1 MPCGRSLIAAAGLA
15 LVGWQAVA
23 QETEERGDL
32 QAPLQATVHFAP
44 EAEIAP
50 GQPFAITVEF
60 TSAAGA
66 EPPVGLDV
74 SAWLRPVAASNLP
87 CHEAARAYRST
98 LGLPSGAVSL
108 NGPVLAVA
116 MADGAVTFADPA
128 LDLASANIIAAAK
141 LTEVPTALIPD
152 PKRQR
157 VLAVLAGPGEVVAID
172 AVTGE
177 VSVLARGFDRP
188 ATVIPAP
195 DGGAWVLDA
204 GTSTLVRVMADGTAR
219 DLATGVT
226 ALAAAADG
234 RSAVYSGAEKAVL
247 VDLATGRDLARF
259 PVAMDLRAAI
269 PLNDPSGTTGITVLS
284 TGRLDLHYADA
295 PGAPVSIA
303 LQAPATRLA
312 APVDGRFLF
321 AFDPLGGPL
330 SIVDTVRGRLV
341 QAVGADVPIIEIAFT
356 DRAAFLLRA
365 DQQSVGVLFFET
377 IRVDEPAAVR
387 EVVLGTPQAGRLP
400 EGMWMAPLSDGR
412 ELVAVHAGSYSGFVL
427 HDNPAMSDKSWPMT
441 RVQLRGGEPRRIAVL
456 DRSFRET
463 SPGVF
468 AGAAVLPSAGAG
480 WELVLTTGIGGQ
492 TMCFDVPTLVEVP
505 TAARGPGSIV
515 ASQDDR
521 NVGLQLVGPD
531 GTPARDVTVRLTF
544 SAPQANWRRS
554 AEVSTDSDGRV
565 TTLFRLPEARPL
577 IITAEADGGRAF
589 LPLALED

>member
-1 MPCGRSLIAAAGLA
+1 MPRGRSLMAAAGLA
-15 LVGWQAVA
+15 LVAWQAVA
-23 QETEERGDL
+23 QESEGRSDL
-32 QAPLQATVHFAP
+32 QAPLQAAVHFAP
-44 EAEIAP
+44 EADIAP
-50 GQPFAITVEF
+50 GEPFAITVEF
-60 TSAAGA
+60 ASAAGA

-74 SAWLRPVAASNLP
+74 SAWLRPVAPSNLP

-98 LGLPSGAVSL
+98 LSLPSGAVSL

-116 MADGAVTFADPA
+116 MADGAVTFADPD
-128 LDLASANIIAAAK
+128 LDLASANIIAAAR

-157 VLAVLAGPGEVVAID
+157 VLAGLAGQGEVVAIE

-177 VSVLARGFDRP
+177 VAVLARGFDRP
-188 ATVIPAP
+188 ATMIPAP
-195 DGGAWVLDA
+195 DGGVWVLDA
-204 GTSTLVRVMADGTAR
+204 GTSTLVRVMADGTAV
-219 DLATGVT
+219 DLSTGVT
-226 ALAAAADG
+226 ALAVAADG
-234 RSAVYSGAEKAVL
+234 RAAVYSGPGKAVL
-247 VDLATGRDLARF
+247 FDLVTGRELARF
-259 PVAMDLRAAI
+259 PVAIDLRAAI
-269 PLNDPSGTTGITVLS
+269 PLNDPSGTTGIAVLS
-284 TGRLDLHYADA
+284 AGRLDLHYADA
-295 PGAPVSIA
+295 PDAPVAVA

-321 AFDPLGGPL
+321 AYDPLGGPV

-356 DRAAFLLRA
+356 ARAAFLLRA
-365 DQQSVGVLFFET
+365 DQQSVGALFFDT
-377 IRVDEPAAVR
+377 IRADEPTFVR
-387 EVVLGTPQAGRLP
+387 EVVLGTAQAGRLP
-400 EGMWMAPLSDGR
+400 EGVWMAPLSGGR

-427 HDNPAMSDKSWPMT
+427 HDNPAMSDKTWPMT

-456 DRSFRET
+456 DRSFQET

-468 AGAAVLPSAGAG
+468 SGTAVLPPAGTG

-492 TMCFDVPTLVEVP
+492 TMCFDVPTRAEVP
-505 TAARGPGSIV
+505 AAARGPGSIV
-515 ASQDDR
+515 ASRDDR

-531 GTPARDVTVRLTF
+531 GMPAREVTVRLTF

-554 AEVSTDSDGRV
+554 AEVSTDGDGRV
-565 TTLFRLPEARPL
+565 TTLFRLPETRPL